1 MHIVVSDDSK
11 SSREVI
17 KYLISKQISAKISEA
32 ANGAEALNIVRTSHV
47 DILITDIKMPI
58 MDGLELMKE
67 TRSISKDIQFIVFS
81 AFSNFEY
88 AKKAMQY
95 GAQNYLLKPIN
106 ANEFQAVFEHV
117 LSEADKIEIRKEQD
131 IFKGII
137 SNNAVILPIKNYNT
151 MTLVCIYRNAFKY
164 YDKIKEDLKGFGIQ
178 FIAYSENNDR
188 IIIMSEIADSAM
200 LKAFENVL
208 TSSISGTE
216 GMIFETEISEN
227 PSKAYNLLVK
237 KSEEY
242 YFWKSKG
249 GIYRIDAGQTAQEQS
264 IASFLS
270 NASKMS
276 MLLMHN
282 PDKFDEQI
290 AVITES
296 IRNKKLSS
304 KQCKYI
310 FEEIAK
316 CALMSMN
323 APVSPDVF
331 DLLKLAP
338 TIDDLKNELEA
349 LLYNE
354 NSFSDA
360 DLSDK
365 NLSKPIKNALK
376 IISNEYMLDISRDT
390 VAQSVYMSSAYFS
403 HRFKQETGVGFIQ
416 YLNDYRLKKA
426 CELLKN
432 TDYSISEIG
441 VKVGFS
447 NYPYFCQ
454 QFKKK
459 YGKTCAQ
466 FRNNTLRDDE

>member
-17 KYLISKQISAKISEA
+17 KYLISKQISAQISEA
-32 ANGAEALNIVRTSHV
+32 ANGVEALNIIKTSHV

-67 TRSISKDIQFIVFS
+67 TRSISEDIQFIVFS
-81 AFSNFEY
+81 AFGNFEY

-106 ANEFQAVFEHV
+106 ANEFKDILEHV
-117 LSEADKIEIRKEQD
+117 LAAVDKIQSKREQD
-131 IFKGII
+131 IFKEII
-137 SNNAVILPIKNYNT
+137 SDNTANLSIKSYNT
-151 MTLVCIYRNAFKY
+151 MALVCIYRNAFNY
-164 YDKIKEDLKGFGIQ
+164 YDKIKESLKKFGIR
-178 FIAYSENNDR
+178 FIAHPENSDR
-188 IIIMSEIADSAM
+188 IIIISEISDSAM

-208 TSSISGTE
+208 TSCISDTE
-216 GMIFETEISEN
+216 GMIFESEISEN
-227 PSKAYNLLVK
+227 PSKTYNSLVK

-242 YFWKSKG
+242 YFWKSES
-249 GIYRIDAGQTAQEQS
+249 GIYKIDADQSTPGQS
-264 IASFLS
+264 ITSFLS
-270 NASKMS
+270 DASKMS
-276 MLLMHN
+276 VLLMQN
-282 PDKFDEQI
+282 PDEFDEQI
-290 AVITES
+290 GTI
-296 IRNKKLSS
+296 IKNIKNKNLSS

-331 DLLKLAP
+331 DLFKLAP
-338 TIDDLKNELEA
+338 TIDDLKNELET

-354 NSFSDA
+354 NSFSGA
-360 DLSDK
+360 DLSDT

-376 IISNEYMLDISRDT
+376 IISNEYMLDISRDA

-416 YLNDYRLKKA
+416 YLNDYRLNKA
-426 CELLKN
+426 CELLRN
-432 TDYSISEIG
+432 TDYSISEISI
-441 VKVGFS
+441 KVGFS

-459 YGKTCAQ
+459 VRQ
-466 FRNNTLRDDE
+466 NLRAVP

>member
-1 MHIVVSDDSK
+1 MHIVIADDSK
-11 SSREVI
+11 SSRDVI
-17 KYLISKQISAKISEA
+17 RYLINKHTSVKISEA
-32 ANGAEALNIVRTSHV
+32 ANGIEALKIIKATQT

-67 TRSISKDIQFIVFS
+67 ARLISEDIQFIVFS
-81 AFSNFEY
+81 AFGNFEY

-117 LSEADKIEIRKEQD
+117 LSEADKITIRKEQD

-137 SNNAVILPIKNYNT
+137 SNNAVNLSIKNYNT
-151 MTLVCIYRNAFKY
+151 MMLVCIYRNAFEY
-164 YDKIKEDLKGFGIQ
+164 YDKIKESLKKFGTQ
-178 FIAYSENNDR
+178 FIAYPENSDR
-188 IIIMSEIADSAM
+188 IIIISEIADSAM

-208 TSSISGTE
+208 TSSISDTE
-216 GMIFETEISEN
+216 STIFETEISDN
-227 PSKAYNLLVK
+227 PSKTYNLLVK

-242 YFWKSKG
+242 YFWKNES
-249 GIYRIDAGQTAQEQS
+249 GIYKIDADQTVPEQS
-264 IASFLS
+264 ISAFLS
-270 NASKMS
+270 DASKMS
-276 MLLMHN
+276 MLLMQN
-282 PDKFDEQI
+282 PDEFDEQI
-290 AVITES
+290 GIITEN

-338 TIDDLKNELEA
+338 TVDDLKNELEA

-403 HRFKQETGVGFIQ
+403 HRFKQETGLGFIQ
-416 YLNDYRLKKA
+416 YLNDYRLNKA
-426 CELLKN
+426 CELLKS